1 MPVDLYAETM
11 QSILTFNRALRKY
24 SKCMQSEQISGRQL
38 AALRFLLENDQCTV
52 GELARY
58 LFITE
63 SSTSEQLSKLENKG
77 FVKRTRLPKDK
88 RIVTVSITSPGKKL
102 VQRLPMGGIVLLR
115 ERLRSLPEKELK
127 SVRRVLS
134 MLNSLLENQE

>member
-1 MPVDLYAETM
+1 
-11 QSILTFNRALRKY
+11 
-24 SKCMQSEQISGRQL
+24 MQSEQISGRQF
-38 AALRFLLENDQCTV
+38 AALRFLLENHHCTV

-77 FVKRTRLPKDK
+77 FVKRARLPKDK
-88 RIVTVSITSPGKKL
+88 RIVTVSITNAGKKL

-115 ERLRSLPEKELK
+115 ERLRTLPEKELK
-127 SVRRVLS
+127 AVSRVLT